1 MGRYSGKLLLSD
13 LDGTLLDNGGIVSE
27 DNKIA
32 IREFIENGGLF
43 GVATGRSHQNFRKFM
58 DGVDIN
64 APCILYNGCA
74 LYDSEKDMFLDAV
87 YLPVERLKE
96 WVEYCLYVHPEVMMH
111 IYTPDS
117 CHIVSSEE
125 KGNPG
130 IFSDHQPALYSG
142 FEEVLNKQWLK
153 ILAYGKADELKEIE
167 KKLIEMEIE
176 DDVHHVYSSDVYLE
190 ILPPTATKGFMLE
203 KLRGIMGSN
212 MRIYAVG
219 DYMNDLEMIT
229 SADVGIAMGNAN
241 QKIKDIAD
249 IVTVSNEESAIAEII
264 RNLI

>member
-1 MGRYSGKLLLSD
+1 MGKYSGKLLLSD

-32 IREFIENGGLF
+32 IREFTENGGLF

-58 DGVDIN
+58 DGVEIN

-74 LYDSEKDMFLDAV
+74 LYDSGKDLFLDAV
-87 YLPVERLKE
+87 YLPVQRLRG
-96 WVEYCLYVHPEVMMH
+96 WVEYCLRFHPEVMMH
-111 IYTPDS
+111 IYTPES

-153 ILAYGKADELKEIE
+153 ILAYGKPDELKEIE
-167 KKLIEMEIE
+167 KKLIEMEIQDE
-176 DDVHHVYSSDVYLE
+176 VHHVYSSDIYLE

-203 KLRGIMGSN
+203 RLRDILGSGV
-212 MRIYAVG
+212 RIFAVG
-219 DYMNDLEMIT
+219 DYMNDLEMIA
-229 SADVGIAMGNAN
+229 SADVGIAMGNAA
-241 QKIKDIAD
+241 QIIKDTAD
-249 IVTVSNEESAIAEII
+249 VVTVTNDESAIAEII
-264 RNLI
+264 RNIV